1 MRRDAAQYRRRDG
14 CGGIC
19 RRFQVRWNA
28 ARRSG
33 AKHEAVRGGSAAPYP
48 ARHLPDRPKCG
59 RRPLSRQGKGPG
71 IRTRNMEYDLVIRDG
86 TIVDGSGLPG
96 YQADVGIKNG
106 RILSIGKIRASA
118 EHVIEAEG
126 HVVAPGFIDGHT
138 HMDAQVFWDPL
149 GTCSCWHGVTSVVMG
164 NCGFSLAPCAEKD
177 KLLVMRNL
185 ERAEDISPK
194 AMEAGIKWSWANF
207 AQYLDTVDRLPK
219 GINYTAYVGH
229 SALRTYVMG
238 ERAFDDAATSDD
250 LAAMKRELREAIKAG
265 AAGFSTSRSSAHQT
279 PDSRPVASRLAE
291 WDEVKQLVGVMGD
304 LGAGV
309 FEMGQEDVA
318 TPDGLHD
325 FIGRMKSLALETG
338 VPTTF
343 GVVYFRKMPHIW
355 RAFYELVDDTVAAGG
370 KMLVQGTSRWISTLL
385 SFESTLPFDK
395 APVWSDIRKLP
406 LAEQEAALRNPAMRA
421 KLVEAAREFMTKRH
435 NIVGAEARPPDFDY
449 FFVLDKPLP
458 PYRSVAQVARERGQD
473 ALEVMLD
480 LALEKHLKQFFI
492 QPIVNEDQDIVLAMM
507 RHPRS
512 VVTFSDSGAH
522 VSQIMDSSIQT
533 HLLGHWV
540 RERQALTLEQAIRKI
555 TFELASFWGL
565 QGRGLVREGNFADV
579 VIFDPATV
587 APQMP
592 TIEYDLPA
600 GARRL
605 KQKSDGIKTTI
616 VNGQVLLRENQP
628 TGALPGRLLRGP
640 LAGA

>member
-1 MRRDAAQYRRRDG
+1 
-14 CGGIC
+14 
-19 RRFQVRWNA
+19 
-28 ARRSG
+28 
-33 AKHEAVRGGSAAPYP
+33 
-48 ARHLPDRPKCG
+48 
-59 RRPLSRQGKGPG
+59 
-71 IRTRNMEYDLVIRDG
+71 
-86 TIVDGSGLPG
+86 
-96 YQADVGIKNG
+96 
-106 RILSIGKIRASA
+106 
-118 EHVIEAEG
+118 
-126 HVVAPGFIDGHT
+126 
-138 HMDAQVFWDPL
+138 
-149 GTCSCWHGVTSVVMG
+149 MG

-194 AMEAGIKWSWANF
+194 AMEAGIKWSWSNF
-207 AQYLDTVDRLPK
+207 AQYLDAVDRLPK

-250 LAAMKRELREAIKAG
+250 LAAMKRELRSAIKAG
-265 AAGFSTSRSSAHQT
+265 AAGFSTSRASAHQT
-279 PDSRPVASRLAE
+279 PDSRPVASRLAK
-291 WDEVKQLVGVMGD
+291 WDEVKELVGVMGE

-309 FEMGQEDVA
+309 FEIAQEDVP
-318 TPDGLHD
+318 TPDRLRD
-325 FIGRMKSLALETG
+325 FLGRLKSLALETH

-406 LAEQEAALRNPAMRA
+406 LAEQEAALRNPEMRA
-421 KLVEAAREFMTKRH
+421 KLVAAARDFMTRRH

-458 PYRSVAQVARERGQD
+458 PYRSVAQVARERGGD
-473 ALEVMLD
+473 ALEVMID

-492 QPIVNEDQDIVLAMM
+492 QPLVNEDQDIVLAMM

-540 RERQALTLEQAIRKI
+540 RERQALTLEQAVRKL
-555 TFELASFWGL
+555 TFDLASFWGL
-565 QGRGLVREGNFADV
+565 NGRGLLREGNYADV
-579 VIFDPATV
+579 VVFDPATV

-592 TIEYDLPA
+592 TLEYDLPA

-605 KQKSDGIKTTI
+605 KQKAVGIKTTI
-616 VNGQVLLRENQP
+616 VNGEVLLRDNEP
-628 TGALPGRLLRGP
+628 SGALPGKLLRGP
-640 LAGA
+640 LAANA